1 MSSEIQPAGASTPF
15 DSIRHVDEQGR
26 EYWSARELQPLLDY
40 TKWSNFERPLNE
52 AIAICQRE
60 GDESVRQN
68 FTAIGKVS
76 GSRGP
81 QSSDYHLTRH
91 ACYLI
96 AQSCD
101 GRKKAVAQA
110 KTYFAIKT
118 RQREEDEQDIIV
130 DDAAEIEQWKVRA
143 IRALM
148 SHGFSYAYAKNRV
161 TGILVR
167 KDIEKRWVQE
177 DHCLNCEV
185 MFARLKRMGYE
196 GGISIVKDFVHP
208 LRPVSGHVP
217 VQRYETSPGQQMQFD
232 WGEFVYEQ
240 DGEQRRV
247 YGLVAILG
255 YSRMRF
261 VCFTKRCDTT
271 TLIRCLLQAFEYF
284 GGLPQVMLT
293 DRMKSVLLEMVDGAP
308 HWNPQFADFAV
319 ALGVTAR
326 VCKAYTPQTKG
337 KVERTVNY
345 VKQQFWPGVTFTDLA
360 DLNRQALS
368 WCGEANGR
376 IHRTTHVRP
385 VDRQEEEGVR
395 PLPEGFM
402 GERFAT
408 EERKVSWDGYIS
420 FDGVLYGLPAQ
431 AHLTGQRVQVR
442 EQHGT
447 LRIWSGGQLVCQ
459 YPVQVTSACPVSH
472 PEQWTTVPSAAAARR
487 QPVPLGHQVAAPVIV
502 QRSVQE
508 YDQYLE
514 VRHEQ
519 CV

>member
-1 MSSEIQPAGASTPF
+1 MLRSGTVNTIHDLLSQGKSVSEVAL
-15 DSIRHVDEQGR
+15 
-26 EYWSARELQPLLDY
+26 ELQLSRTTVRKYRDHP
-40 TKWSNFERPLNE
+40 E
-52 AIAICQRE
+52 AVFQ
-60 GDESVRQN
+60 
-68 FTAIGKVS
+68 
-76 GSRGP
+76 
-81 QSSDYHLTRH
+81 
-91 ACYLI
+91 
-96 AQSCD
+96 
-101 GRKKAVAQA
+101 
-110 KTYFAIKT
+110 
-118 RQREEDEQDIIV
+118 RQRV
-130 DDAAEIEQWKVRA
+130 PRPSKLDAYKDQ
-143 IRALM
+143 IR
-148 SHGFSYAYAKNRV
+148 
-161 TGILVR
+161 
-167 KDIEKRWVQE
+167 RWVHE

-345 VKQQFWPGVTFTDLA
+345 VKQQFWSGVTFTDLA

-447 LRIWSGGQLVCQ
+447 LGG
-459 YPVQVTSACPVSH
+459 
-472 PEQWTTVPSAAAARR
+472 AARVSVSR
-487 QPVPLGHQVAAPVIV
+487 AGHQCLPGLPSRAMDHRAIRC
-502 QRSVQE
+502 RSASATRAVGPPGRRAGHRPA
-508 YDQYLE
+508 LGPG
-514 VRHEQ
+514 V
-519 CV
+519 

>member
-1 MSSEIQPAGASTPF
+1 MLRSGTVNTIHDLLSQGKSVSEVAL
-15 DSIRHVDEQGR
+15 
-26 EYWSARELQPLLDY
+26 ELQLSRTTVRKYRDHP
-40 TKWSNFERPLNE
+40 E
-52 AIAICQRE
+52 AVFQ
-60 GDESVRQN
+60 
-68 FTAIGKVS
+68 
-76 GSRGP
+76 
-81 QSSDYHLTRH
+81 
-91 ACYLI
+91 
-96 AQSCD
+96 
-101 GRKKAVAQA
+101 
-110 KTYFAIKT
+110 
-118 RQREEDEQDIIV
+118 RQRV
-130 DDAAEIEQWKVRA
+130 PRPSKLDAYKDQ
-143 IRALM
+143 IR
-148 SHGFSYAYAKNRV
+148 
-161 TGILVR
+161 
-167 KDIEKRWVQE
+167 RWVHE

-185 MFARLKRMGYE
+185 MFARLKRMGYD

-271 TLIRCLLQAFEYF
+271 TLIRCLLHAFEYF

-345 VKQQFWPGVTFTDLA
+345 VKQQFWSGVTFTDLA

-447 LRIWSGGQLVCQ
+447 LGG
-459 YPVQVTSACPVSH
+459 
-472 PEQWTTVPSAAAARR
+472 AARVSVSR
-487 QPVPLGHQVAAPVIV
+487 AGHQCLPGLPSRAMDHRAIRC
-502 QRSVQE
+502 RSASATRAVGPPGRRAGHRPA
-508 YDQYLE
+508 LGPG
-514 VRHEQ
+514 V
-519 CV
+519 

>member
-167 KDIEKRWVQE
+167 KDIEKRWVLIGLTDEEIGMLTNQM
-177 DHCLNCEV
+177 H
-185 MFARLKRMGYE
+185 MGTFD
-196 GGISIVKDFVHP
+196 ISIDQHRALKQFPEIRVGTIIRHKGN
-208 LRPVSGHVP
+208 LRPALTP
-217 VQRYETSPGQQMQFD
+217 M
-232 WGEFVYEQ
+232 EQ
-240 DGEQRRV
+240 AVITMAESV
-247 YGLVAILG
+247 TLGLHDE
-255 YSRMRF
+255 R
-261 VCFTKRCDTT
+261 DT
-271 TLIRCLLQAFEYF
+271 Q
-284 GGLPQVMLT
+284 
-293 DRMKSVLLEMVDGAP
+293 
-308 HWNPQFADFAV
+308 
-319 ALGVTAR
+319 
-326 VCKAYTPQTKG
+326 
-337 KVERTVNY
+337 
-345 VKQQFWPGVTFTDLA
+345 
-360 DLNRQALS
+360 
-368 WCGEANGR
+368 
-376 IHRTTHVRP
+376 
-385 VDRQEEEGVR
+385 
-395 PLPEGFM
+395 GF
-402 GERFAT
+402 
-408 EERKVSWDGYIS
+408 
-420 FDGVLYGLPAQ
+420 L
-431 AHLTGQRVQVR
+431 
-442 EQHGT
+442 
-447 LRIWSGGQLVCQ
+447 
-459 YPVQVTSACPVSH
+459 
-472 PEQWTTVPSAAAARR
+472 AAARDVDDGAAFAKDAR
-487 QPVPLGHQVAAPVIV
+487 LRLEKLIGRPIVSTRNMLKEPDGGIFGDMGPL
-502 QRSVQE
+502 
-508 YDQYLE
+508 LE
-514 VRHEQ
+514 LDEEKEG
-519 CV
+519 C